1 MQYWKRIHLE
11 HFEVIQRKTLEL
23 IKSHPSNVLDK
34 RNFRG
39 SFIPIPDTEFMA
51 KVPEINQSFALYGRQ
66 CVKSSLYL
74 MWNNSDALPHVDG
87 AESIARVNIPI
98 LNCEGTSTVFYE
110 NIVTRPLRL
119 PTGVVF
125 EPVINHDYRE
135 VTRVEISSPT
145 IIRVREGHSVIMNES
160 QAPRITLTLHV
171 EPDIVDLLED

>member
-11 HFEVIQRKTLEL
+11 HFETIQRKTLEL
-23 IKSHPSNVLDK
+23 IKQHSGILDR

-39 SFIPIPDTEFMA
+39 SFIPFPDAEFME
-51 KVPEINQSFALYGRQ
+51 KVPEINQSFAPYGRR
-66 CVKSSLYL
+66 CIKSSIYL
-74 MWNNSDALPHVDG
+74 MWNNTDALPHVDG

-98 LNCEGTSTVFYE
+98 LNCEGTNTVFYE

-119 PTGVVF
+119 PTGVVY

-145 IIRVREGHSVIMNES
+145 IIRVREGHSVVMNEARS
-160 QAPRITLTLHV
+160 PRITLTMQLD
-171 EPDIVDLLED
+171 PDIVDLLED